1 MAIVVY
7 PLNNIDFTAED
18 VSIYNSTRTS
28 GIYAGDDFAISLTG
42 SDNTISI
49 DVGLAWLHLSRF
61 NGVAAALKAKAF
73 VDMGLPNATYP
84 RIDALVLQFDANK
97 NGAELVSKQGTASS
111 DPKPPAVSR
120 TEALYELHLLH
131 VLRKPGAASITAADV
146 TDLRLNAQYCGI
158 MADAVTRVDTA
169 AIDAQVTALIQKL
182 REDLKA
188 VQDQTYYASKDEVA
202 VAVTQANEYAREI
215 MAIENRLDNSDFTH
229 FVAQAGVGGKHGNQ
243 SYAGDRWILDSGT
256 VTGVENENGDG
267 FRQIKL
273 NGTIR
278 QIVAN
283 PPTVGVCA
291 VNMVSGTATVRY
303 TNGEV
308 IITSSGGVLRNV
320 QLCEGDVIPQYR
332 PKGYTQELAEC
343 MRYYVTVESFI
354 LYGVSNPN
362 NAVVVC
368 VLPAVLRLDAPTLA
382 NVSNLWV
389 YYPTGEAKLANVL
402 TVQRTKNAL
411 ILTLDATSS
420 GNYNVCVPDFGAD
433 IIADL

>member
-18 VSIYNSTRTS
+18 VAIYNSTRTS

-61 NGVAAALKAKAF
+61 NGVAAALKAKTF

-146 TDLRLNAQYCGI
+146 TDLRLNAQYCGL

-202 VAVTQANEYAREI
+202 AAVESANKYAQGLV
-215 MAIENRLDNSDFTH
+215 ENINPVSIGATSVELLWVNGSPGST
-229 FVAQAGVGGKHGNQ
+229 FVAQ
-243 SYAGDRWILDSGT
+243 L
-256 VTGVENENGDG
+256 
-267 FRQIKL
+267 IKL
-273 NGTIR
+273 DLSDYW
-278 QIVAN
+278 
-283 PPTVGVCA
+283 GVYIEYR
-291 VNMVSGTATVRY
+291 GHTATMLRTTTGPIKKDDGVFFISY
-303 TNGEV
+303 IGP
-308 IITSSGGVLRNV
+308 SSGMDDMDASYREFVFDPAGIYFRD
-320 QLCEGDVIPQYR
+320 CVIN
-332 PKGYTQELAEC
+332 ELAGSQMGVTANSEC
-343 MRYYVTVESFI
+343 TPLRI
-354 LYGVSNPN
+354 YGIKGV
-362 NAVVVC
+362 A
-368 VLPAVLRLDAPTLA
+368 
-382 NVSNLWV
+382 
-389 YYPTGEAKLANVL
+389 E
-402 TVQRTKNAL
+402 
-411 ILTLDATSS
+411 
-420 GNYNVCVPDFGAD
+420 
-433 IIADL
+433 